1 MQLARNLIANGL
13 NQAASFLL
21 NIVAV
26 PIYLSL
32 VGIEQYALVGLGL
45 LVQMWVSLLDLG
57 MSGTLGREMTRLKI
71 GDEGQLSVLSFLRS
85 LDWLFLGSIVLL
97 TVLGYLTR
105 NWWSEYWLTKETLP
119 KEMVGQAAALIISLS
134 AVRVAG
140 TLYRG
145 GVLGLE
151 RQVLASAIGIVA
163 SVARLIAPL
172 PVMWIV
178 PDIRIL
184 FAFWLVISLVELA
197 ALRLILSRAFSA
209 SLPWR
214 HFSLAA
220 LRKRGRL
227 WGSMAFLALIWTLIT
242 QGDKIILSRVLPLAE
257 FGQFTLVTV
266 LSNAILAI
274 PLPIVV
280 AYQPRFLAAAAA
292 GDRAELGRLVHD
304 ATRLI
309 MLTTI
314 APALAMAAA
323 PEATVFAWTGNA
335 EAAAAV
341 SSYLG
346 LYVLG
351 SAVVGLASILY
362 GIQVA
367 YGELSLHVKANCL
380 LAGVLVPAVFFAASS
395 YGALGAATV
404 WLAMNVAL
412 LVGYFPLVLRRFL
425 PSEAGRWY
433 AVSIAPPALATGLA
447 AVALTWLLPDD
458 YASRGGALAAAAA
471 SAMLVCGVALLALL
485 LVKRLSPR

>member
-1 MQLARNLIANGL
+1 MLLARNLIANGL

-85 LDWLFLGSIVLL
+85 LDWLFLGAIVLL
-97 TVLGYLTR
+97 TALGYVTR
-105 NWWSEYWLTKETLP
+105 NWWPEYWLTKETLP

-134 AVRVAG
+134 AVRVAA

-178 PDIRIL
+178 PDVRIL
-184 FAFWLVISLVELA
+184 FAFWLAISLVELA

-227 WGSMAFLALIWTLIT
+227 WGSMAFLAVIWTLVT

-274 PLPIVV
+274 PLPIAM
-280 AYQPRFLAAAAA
+280 AYQPRLLAAAAT
-292 GDRAELGRLVHD
+292 GDHEELGGLVHD
-304 ATRLI
+304 ATQLI

-314 APALAMAAA
+314 APALAMAVV
-323 PEATVFAWTGNA
+323 PEATVFAWTNNP

-341 SSYLG
+341 SPYLG

-351 SAVVGLASILY
+351 SAIVGLASILY
-362 GIQVA
+362 GVQVA
-367 YGELSLHVKANCL
+367 KGDLSLHMKANCV
-380 LAGVLVPAVFFAASS
+380 LAFILVPAVYLAASR
-395 YGALGAATV
+395 YGAFGAAAL
-404 WLAMNVAL
+404 WLAMNLAL
-412 LVGYFPLVLRRFL
+412 LIFYFPLVLRRFL
-425 PSEAGRWY
+425 PRELGRWY
-433 AVSIAPPALATGLA
+433 AASILPA
-447 AVALTWLLPDD
+447 
-458 YASRGGALAAAAA
+458 ALAAALAAMVLARLLPSEYESRAGALATAAA
-471 SAMLVCGVALLALL
+471 SGIAICGAAMLALL
-485 LVKRLSPR
+485 LVRRLSPR